1 MEKLNLDYNELC
13 NLYPDA
19 FESLNLY
26 TFEQSPSVL
35 TRLFDNRG
43 VRVYLK
49 YGANGGHGVEV
60 YRKKT
65 KQEFKK
71 SNPNKDLD
79 VNWEMIRIGM
89 IQSYDSRLEAYK
101 AGFEEAFNQLQYLIE
116 NE

>member
-1 MEKLNLDYNELC
+1 MEKLDLDYAELTK
-13 NLYPDA
+13 LYPDA
-19 FESLNLY
+19 MASLKLY
-26 TFEQSPSVL
+26 TDEQSLSVL

-71 SNPNKDLD
+71 SNPNKNLD
-79 VNWEMIRIGM
+79 VNWKMIRIGM
-89 IQSYDSRLEAYK
+89 IQSYDSRLKAYK
-101 AGFEEAFNQLQYLIE
+101 AGVEEAFNQLQYLIE